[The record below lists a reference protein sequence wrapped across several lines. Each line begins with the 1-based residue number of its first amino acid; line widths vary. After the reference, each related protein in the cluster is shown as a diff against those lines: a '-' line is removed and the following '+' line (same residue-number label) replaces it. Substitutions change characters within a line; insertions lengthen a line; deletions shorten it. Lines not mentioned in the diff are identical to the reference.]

1 MIIEDED
8 LDELKDLL
16 SNFAEKKEW
25 TYHSLFEAMNT
36 IEFELRLDCYERNN
50 E

>member
-8 LDELKDLL
+8 LDELGNLL
-16 SNFAEKKEW
+16 TDFAEKKEW

-36 IEFELRLDCYERNN
+36 IEFELRLDCYERDY